1 MTTTALSLTDQFTT
15 AIELVKRVNAIFAIT
30 SPAEAE
36 NAQSA
41 YRALIQHEKELE
53 KQYSELQCVKDAKI
67 AQAQRKDLADKLDAA
82 KKHIKNGPLLI
93 YERAE
98 EVKLRAEERR
108 QQAIR
113 LVEAEAERVRQV
125 AEQKVIFDAAEKARK
140 LAAKSG
146 DDEAAAQAAADAEA
160 AKLAAKDI
168 ASAPVVVPVVVL
180 ETSTPTVTRT
190 KRYKWRITT
199 KAGKVFAK
207 EDFKKVTRLSPAD
220 LPGTDAK
227 YFVLDDT
234 LISGVVDS
242 LGENAGIANV
252 EVWSV
257 LV

>member
-1 MTTTALSLTDQFTT
+1 MTTTEIGFADKFEAAVSLVQSLKSIIVKT
-15 AIELVKRVNAIFAIT
+15 AHDHELARGKLQLARV
-30 SPAEAE
+30 
-36 NAQSA
+36 
-41 YRALIQHEKELE
+41 YREQLKTEYDKNPIVMKAKEF
-53 KQYSELQCVKDAKI
+53 QATKI
-67 AQAQRKDLADKLDAA
+67 KLDADLDA
-82 KKHIKNGPLLI
+82 FVKGLKNGQMKE
-93 YERAE
+93 YEDAE

-113 LVEAEAERVRQV
+113 LVEAEAERVREI
-125 AEQKVIFDAAEKARK
+125 AAQKVIFDVAEKARK

-146 DDEAAAQAAADAEA
+146 DEEAAAQAAADAEA

-207 EDFKKVTRLSPAD
+207 EDFKKVTRLSPGD